1 MTRVAGTRAIPVALS
16 DPVDTTATPLI
27 EREGELADIA
37 AHLSSD
43 ALPAVVL
50 VEGEAGIGK
59 TSMCTLLIEAA
70 RERGFTTL
78 VTRPIA
84 AEADLTFAG
93 LGDLLEPVLDHVLDA
108 VPDPQA
114 RALRVALLL
123 EESAEPTDAR
133 ALGVAFLSALRAL
146 AQERPL
152 MVVVDDVQWLDPS
165 SASVLAYAG
174 RRLQDDRIALLLAR
188 RVMHA
193 DGVTGLLDDVWR
205 LELGGL
211 SSGALHRLLRERL
224 GVVLSRPDLRRVHEI
239 SGGNPFYALEI
250 ARALELQVPR
260 TSASRTLPVPRSL
273 GELLEARVAILPP
286 DTQQALLVAASLSE
300 PQLTSVS
307 SALGLEAG
315 LALQPAIEADI
326 VSVDR
331 HRVRFTHPLFAAVT
345 YARVDEGSR
354 RAVHRRLA
362 GLVEDEEGKARH
374 LALSTE
380 GADEVVA
387 KALEN
392 AAAVAIARGAS
403 AAAAELSEQALSL
416 TPLERESDVRRRTIA
431 TALQR
436 FRTGDAAAALA
447 LLEQALPSMSSGAHR
462 AQALALLQRV
472 YRYEGDQLRA
482 AELGREALAEPADDQ
497 GRAEAA
503 VELAST
509 LFFLRESLEEAL
521 GAATIAVDASAHAE
535 TRGLHARATAQK
547 GVIQALVGHPDALA
561 TLRAAEELEA
571 TAHPASVINS
581 PRFDEGFVM
590 LWFDDAAEAARIM
603 HAFHREALECG
614 DDGSIPLILANLA
627 VAEYLAGRW
636 TQAEQAADDGY
647 EAAMQTGQRPQQAY
661 SLSVRALV
669 RASLG
674 RADEARV
681 DARDALTLAGER
693 GMGAARI
700 HSSWALGL
708 LELSLDRP
716 TATVDL
722 LAPLREQL
730 LRGGVAEPGSMR
742 FVPDEIEALV
752 VLGRLDEAEAI
763 LGWLE
768 ERARVLDRAS
778 ALAAAARCRGLLAA
792 ARGDKTVAIG
802 WFEQA
807 LGWEERAR
815 IPFDHARTLLLLGA
829 SRRRARQKAAA
840 RNALG
845 QARTL
850 FDGLGA
856 AIWAEK
862 ASAELARI
870 GGRRA
875 SPDDLTPAEQRVA
888 ELVAAGRTNKEV
900 ASALFLTDRTVEGH
914 LTSIYRKLGIR
925 SRAELARSL

>member
-1 MTRVAGTRAIPVALS
+1 VFTVPA
-16 DPVDTTATPLI
+16 PLI
-27 EREGELADIA
+27 GRERELADIA
-37 AHLSSD
+37 VHLNSD

-59 TSMCTLLIEAA
+59 TSMCTLVIEAA
-70 RERGFTTL
+70 REQGFTTL

-133 ALGVAFLSALRAL
+133 ALGVAFISALRAL
-146 AQERPL
+146 AEAHPL
-152 MVVVDDVQWLDPS
+152 LVVVDDVQWLDPS
-165 SASVLAYAG
+165 SAAVLAYAG
-174 RRLQDDRIALLLAR
+174 RRLRDDRVALLLAR
-188 RVMHA
+188 RVMHT

-211 SSGALHRLLRERL
+211 SSRALHRLLRERL
-224 GVVLSRPDLRRVHEI
+224 EVVLSRPVLRRVHEI

-260 TSASRTLPVPRSL
+260 TSLSRTLPVPRSL
-273 GELLEARVAILPP
+273 GELLEARVAIFPP
-286 DTQQALLVAASLSE
+286 ETQQALLVAASLSE
-300 PQLTSVS
+300 PRLTSVS
-307 SALGLEAG
+307 SALGIEAG

-326 VSVDR
+326 VTVDR
-331 HRVRFTHPLFAAVT
+331 ERVRFTHPLFAAVT
-345 YARVDEGSR
+345 YARVDDESR

-380 GADEVVA
+380 GPDEVVA
-387 KALEN
+387 RALEN
-392 AAAVAIARGAS
+392 AAAVALARGAS
-403 AAAAELSEQALSL
+403 AAVAELSEQALSL

-431 TALQR
+431 TALHR
-436 FRTGDAAAALA
+436 FRAGDATAALA
-447 LLEQALPSMSSGAHR
+447 LLEQGLPSMPPGADR
-462 AQALALLQRV
+462 AYALALLQRV

-482 AELGREALAEPADDQ
+482 AELGREALTEPTADDQ

-509 LFFLRESLEEAL
+509 LFFLRENLEEAL
-521 GAATIAVDASAHAE
+521 SAATIAADLSAHDE

-547 GVIQALVGHPDALA
+547 GVIEALVGHPDALA

-590 LWFDDAAEAARIM
+590 LWFDDAAEAARVM
-603 HAFHREALECG
+603 HTFHGEALECG

-636 TQAEQAADDGY
+636 AQAEQAADDGY

-674 RADEARV
+674 REDEARV
-681 DARDALTLAGER
+681 DALDALTLAGER
-693 GMGAARI
+693 AMGAARI
-700 HSSWALGL
+700 HSTWALGL

-763 LGWLE
+763 LRWLE
-768 ERARVLDRAS
+768 ERGRALDRAS
-778 ALAAAARCRGLLAA
+778 ALAAAARCRGLVAA
-792 ARGDKTVAIG
+792 ARGDQPVAIRR
-802 WFEQA
+802 FEQA
-807 LGWEERAR
+807 LAWEERAR
-815 IPFDHARTLLLLGA
+815 IPFDHARTLLLLGV
-829 SRRRARQKAAA
+829 SRRRAKQKAAA
-840 RNALG
+840 REALG

-850 FDGLGA
+850 FEGLGA
-856 AIWAEK
+856 ALWAEK
-862 ASAELARI
+862 ARAELARI
-870 GGRRA
+870 GGRTA
-875 SPDDLTPAEQRVA
+875 SPDVLTPAEQRVA

-925 SRAELARSL
+925 SRVELARTF

>member
-1 MTRVAGTRAIPVALS
+1 
-16 DPVDTTATPLI
+16 VDTKAAPLI
-27 EREGELADIA
+27 GRESEFADIA
-37 AHLSSD
+37 AQLNPD

-59 TSMCTLLIEAA
+59 TSMCTLVIEAA
-70 RERGFTTL
+70 RERGFRTL

-93 LGDLLEPVLDHVLDA
+93 LGDLLEPVLEHLLDA
-108 VPDPQA
+108 VPGPQA

-123 EESAEPTDAR
+123 EESAEPIDAR
-133 ALGVAFLSALRAL
+133 ALGVAFISALRAL
-146 AQERPL
+146 AEDQPL
-152 MVVVDDVQWLDPS
+152 LVAIDDVQWLDTS
-165 SASVLAYAG
+165 SAAVLAYAG
-174 RRLQDDRIALLLAR
+174 RRLHDDRVALFLAR
-188 RVMHA
+188 RIMHA

-211 SSGALHRLLRERL
+211 SSGELHRLLRERL
-224 GVVLSRPDLRRVHEI
+224 GVVLSRPVLRRVHEI

-250 ARALELQVPR
+250 ARALELQVPQ
-260 TSASRTLPVPRSL
+260 TSLGRTLPVPRSL
-273 GELLEARVAILPP
+273 AELLEARVAIFPAE
-286 DTQQALLVAASLSE
+286 TQQALLVAACLSE
-300 PQLTSVS
+300 PQLTSVT
-307 SALGLEAG
+307 SALGIEAG
-315 LALQPAIEADI
+315 PALQPAIEADI
-326 VSVDR
+326 VTVDR
-331 HRVRFTHPLFAAVT
+331 ERVRFTHPLFAAVT
-345 YARVDEGSR
+345 YARVDEGNR

-380 GADEVVA
+380 GPDEVVA
-387 KALEN
+387 RALES
-392 AAAVAIARGAS
+392 AAAVALARGAS

-431 TALQR
+431 NALHR
-436 FRTGDAAAALA
+436 FRTGDATAALA
-447 LLEQALPSMSSGAHR
+447 LLEQALPSMPPGADR
-462 AQALALLQRV
+462 AHALALLQRV
-472 YRYEGDQLRA
+472 YRYEGEQLRA
-482 AELGREALAEPADDQ
+482 AELGREALAEPTTDDR

-503 VELAST
+503 VELSVT
-509 LFFLRESLEEAL
+509 LFFLRENLEEAL
-521 GAATIAVDASAHAE
+521 SAATIAVDASAHE
-535 TRGLHARATAQK
+535 QTRGLHARATAQK
-547 GVIQALVGHPDALA
+547 GIIEALVGDPNALA
-561 TLRAAEELEA
+561 TLRAAKELEA

-590 LWFDDAAEAARIM
+590 LWFDEAAEAARIM
-603 HAFHREALECG
+603 HAFHGEALECG
-614 DDGSIPLILANLA
+614 DDGSIPQILANLA
-627 VAEYLAGRW
+627 VADYLAGRW
-636 TQAEQAADDGY
+636 AQAEQAAEDGY

-674 RADEARV
+674 SENQARADAT
-681 DARDALTLAGER
+681 DALTLAGGR
-693 GMGAARI
+693 AMAAARI
-700 HSSWALGL
+700 HSTWALGL

-752 VLGRLDEAEAI
+752 ALGRLDEAEVI

-768 ERARVLDRAS
+768 ERGRVLDRAS
-778 ALAAAARCRGLLAA
+778 ALAAAARGRGLLAD
-792 ARGDKTVAIG
+792 ARGDKPTAIRR
-802 WFEQA
+802 FEQA
-807 LGWEERAR
+807 LAWEERAR

-829 SRRRARQKAAA
+829 ARRRAKQKAAA
-840 RNALG
+840 REALG
-845 QARTL
+845 HARTL
-850 FDGLGA
+850 FEELGA
-856 AIWAEK
+856 ALWAEK

-870 GGRRA
+870 GGRTA
-875 SPDDLTPAEQRVA
+875 SPDELTPAEQRVA

-914 LTSIYRKLGIR
+914 LTNIYRKLGIR
-925 SRAELARSL
+925 SRAELARIL